1 MMARVQFILYQIEAS
16 LFFDCQDK
24 FYGYVITDSALDY
37 PGATFQWAPSETSGW
52 RLGSHNNI
60 AKTKK
65 IKNGKLTI
73 SHPKWKIEGQIRKIN
88 VKSRTWDGKHIIQ
101 ARTSGYRWTEL

>member
-1 MMARVQFILYQIEAS
+1 MVTYL
-16 LFFDCQDK
+16 
-24 FYGYVITDSALDY
+24 ITDSALDY
-37 PGATFQWAPSETSGW
+37 PGVTFQWAPSETSG
-52 RLGSHNNI
+52 RCLGSHNDV

-101 ARTSGYRWTEL
+101 ARTSDYRWTE

>member
-1 MMARVQFILYQIEAS
+1 M
-16 LFFDCQDK
+16 
-24 FYGYVITDSALDY
+24 ITDSALDY
-37 PGATFQWAPSETSGW
+37 PGVTFQWAPSETSG
-52 RLGSHNNI
+52 RRIGSHDDI

-88 VKSRTWDGKHIIQ
+88 VKSRIWDGKHIIQ
-101 ARTSGYRWTEL
+101 ARTLIIDYRYVRNSYKWTYR